1 MNLLCVGISHHTAPL
16 EIRERL
22 WYSEDEVKA
31 ALPKLRQGDSFEA
44 VMFSTCNRTE
54 VYAYSPAED
63 TLDPKLVRDFLCAE
77 KGVADISEQSFRTY
91 TGAEAIEHLY
101 SVASGIDSLVIGDVQ
116 ILAQVKEGLA
126 AAVESGNAGFFL
138 SKLFQSAFHTAKR
151 ARSGTR
157 IGEGAVSVSYAAVE
171 LAERIFESFAEKSAL
186 VIGAGDTA
194 QLTAKHLR
202 SRNIGKLYIT
212 NRTAERSQYLAG
224 MVGGTAIPYETY
236 AEKLPGIDIIVSSV
250 SSDQYVLT
258 TEALREVNKRRESGA
273 LFIIDIGVPRN
284 IDPKCKDLENVFLYD
299 LDSLN
304 GLVRENELK
313 RVNEISKVKRIIAEE
328 QAEFIHWMSG
338 LHATPTIAAL
348 TELIE
353 GIRKEEVQKN
363 INRFDPRDRDLVEL
377 VTKRIVNKILHAPIV
392 NLKNGQDEH
401 HSERLHKISALRK
414 LFGIDGKK
422 DAEHGS

>member
-1 MNLLCVGISHHTAPL
+1 MNLVCIGISHHTAPL

-22 WYSEDEVKA
+22 WFSEDEIKT
-31 ALPKLRQGDSFEA
+31 ALPKIRQNDFMDV

-54 VYAYSPAED
+54 LYAYSAGGEIPESNR
-63 TLDPKLVRDFLCAE
+63 LRDFLCAE
-77 KGVADISEQSFRTY
+77 KNVSDIPEHAFRTY
-91 TGAEAIEHLY
+91 DGQEAIEHLF

-116 ILAQVKEGLA
+116 ILAQVKEGLSMA
-126 AAVESGNAGFFL
+126 HESGTAGFFL

-151 ARSGTR
+151 SRSGTR

-171 LAERIFESFAEKSAL
+171 LAERIFENFSAKSAL
-186 VIGAGDTA
+186 VIGAGDMA

-202 SRNIGKLYIT
+202 DKNIAHLFIT
-212 NRTAERSQYLAG
+212 NRTPERSQYLAG
-224 MVGGTAIPYETY
+224 MVGGTAIPYESFMDR
-236 AEKLPGIDIIVSSV
+236 LHDIDIIISSV
-250 SSDQYVLT
+250 AADHYVLT
-258 TEALREVNKRRESGA
+258 ADTLREINKRREAGT

-284 IDPKCKDLENVFLYD
+284 IDPEVRKLENVFLYD
-299 LDSLN
+299 VDSLN
-304 GLVRENELK
+304 GLVRENEVK
-313 RVNEISKVKRIIAEE
+313 RINEIPKVKQIIAEE
-328 QAEFIHWMSG
+328 QSEFSQWVSS

-353 GIRKEEVQKN
+353 GIRREEVQKN
-363 INRFDPRDRDLVEL
+363 INRFDARDRNLVEL
-377 VTKRIVNKILHAPIV
+377 VTRRIVKKILHTPIV

-422 DAEHGS
+422 DAEHDS